1 MQVVPHVVQQHP
13 TPVFPVLRLMGSLPT
28 HVTTL
33 VLQIIILMEAIAQLA
48 FQVVPH
54 VLQL

>member
-1 MQVVPHVVQQHP
+1 MQVVPHVVQQHQ